1 LRKDLLWPSAPG
13 TQTDIPGGIAGH
25 VRGAALQDQE
35 GRVAPMVSILGAPTK
50 FRDAFEAFDTTNRWN
65 PAQIA
70 AGDIVQVDG
79 NVAGASYLVIS
90 KDPLAEAS
98 ETIIETLD
106 RFLMPVRVAAGI
118 TASQR
123 INGQEFSFELVSTDD
138 WPGVVPLAPAS
149 PVAIASI
156 AQSGATLSVTTAAPH
171 GLKIGEKFSVA
182 GVTDSRL
189 NYPTLTVATTPS
201 PTSLTATAGVQGA
214 LSAVT
219 AGPFAMGSLIKADPL
234 GYARNGASLVL
245 EGVTATSESF
255 YVRSEGGDAL
265 PSGTIAG
272 NHATGFTVS
281 SAATQLVAAAGA
293 YAFAPAAVFEIMP
306 QLEKVTFSASPI
318 DSVAA
323 LSALFKRSQVVPN
336 PARDYKL
343 RFRAKNHRSFAR
355 PVGRIV
361 SASKAGTATTT
372 ILFDQPHGLTTADQ
386 VVVFGIRDQTNFANL
401 ATPTAIA
408 SVPDAS
414 RITIAMGAAATA
426 TSFGGTV
433 MRVNGGLFSPP
444 LSQVVQSVA
453 RSAGV
458 VTAIG
463 NAAWAG
469 LQNGQY
475 LNLHGVRD
483 VVAGGDLGV
492 DGAYRVR
499 EVTGT
504 SLILEPIGTTP
515 VGADFA
521 SINAGGAVLV
531 RTDFRLHFVRVMEF
545 TRLITESIGGFGRGD
560 QMDSAPVMV
569 TNPVSA
575 LTVTGGVAQDA
586 VVGNPVGIGARAANV
601 NQLAMS
607 ATGDLVHL
615 MATMIGALVQK
626 PFSIPEADWA
636 YSGAAITTTAD
647 VVLAVAAGAG
657 IRRYLTALQ
666 VKNTNAT
673 ASEIVIKD
681 GATVI
686 WRSLLPANMANADA
700 IVFPSPLK
708 STANAALAFA
718 CITAGASVY
727 VAAQGYTAP

>member
-1 LRKDLLWPSAPG
+1 
-13 TQTDIPGGIAGH
+13 
-25 VRGAALQDQE
+25 
-35 GRVAPMVSILGAPTK
+35 
-50 FRDAFEAFDTTNRWN
+50 
-65 PAQIA
+65 
-70 AGDIVQVDG
+70 
-79 NVAGASYLVIS
+79 
-90 KDPLAEAS
+90 
-98 ETIIETLD
+98 
-106 RFLMPVRVAAGI
+106 
-118 TASQR
+118 
-123 INGQEFSFELVSTDD
+123 
-138 WPGVVPLAPAS
+138 
-149 PVAIASI
+149 
-156 AQSGATLSVTTAAPH
+156 
-171 GLKIGEKFSVA
+171 
-182 GVTDSRL
+182 
-189 NYPTLTVATTPS
+189 
-201 PTSLTATAGVQGA
+201 
-214 LSAVT
+214 
-219 AGPFAMGSLIKADPL
+219 
-234 GYARNGASLVL
+234 
-245 EGVTATSESF
+245 
-255 YVRSEGGDAL
+255 
-265 PSGTIAG
+265 
-272 NHATGFTVS
+272 
-281 SAATQLVAAAGA
+281 
-293 YAFAPAAVFEIMP
+293 
-306 QLEKVTFSASPI
+306 
-318 DSVAA
+318 
-323 LSALFKRSQVVPN
+323 
-336 PARDYKL
+336 
-343 RFRAKNHRSFAR
+343 
-355 PVGRIV
+355 
-361 SASKAGTATTT
+361 
-372 ILFDQPHGLTTADQ
+372 
-386 VVVFGIRDQTNFANL
+386 
-401 ATPTAIA
+401 
-408 SVPDAS
+408 
-414 RITIAMGAAATA
+414 
-426 TSFGGTV
+426 

-499 EVTGT
+499 EVAAT

-575 LTVTGGVAQDA
+575 VTITGGVAQDA

-626 PFSIPEADWA
+626 PFSIPEADWG
-636 YSGAAITTTAD
+636 YSGAAVTTTAD
-647 VVLAVAAGAG
+647 VVLAAAAGAG